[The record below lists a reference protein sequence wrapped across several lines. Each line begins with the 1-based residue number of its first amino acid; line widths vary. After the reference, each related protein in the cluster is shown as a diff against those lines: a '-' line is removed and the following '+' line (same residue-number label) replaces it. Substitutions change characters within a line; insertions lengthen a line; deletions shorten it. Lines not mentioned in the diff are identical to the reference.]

1 MANKEGRQLVKEAVQ
16 DAKSLK
22 EAALERAKN
31 ELVATLAPGVKKLL
45 ERTLSAA
52 LESSDRS
59 NEQGSDYYAPATREK
74 QKRWEES
81 NEKGE
86 HEMDKKDEK
95 DLDMESISA
104 FFPGLSEMEG
114 EEEMQDADEAR
125 KHKGEEESE
134 EGEEGEEALESAGIP
149 TLGEGEEEEEDEMDE
164 DVEISE
170 AELRK
175 AYESLLK
182 TEVTVVKGFKDMTKA
197 GELDEVDPGAG
208 IADVKKGASDWDKVE
223 PPAKENH
230 IPESLSR
237 LVKAGLAEN
246 KALRKALAERTAQL
260 KGALK
265 QMHEVNL
272 FNGKVLHV
280 NKLMNSLRLSKEQKL
295 IAIESLDKAR
305 SIGEVKTVYEALSKS
320 FGATQLAESKSAR
333 KPVANAQRARTSG
346 APNEKVL
353 RESADRAQDAGN
365 GRWKKLAGLVK

>member
-31 ELVATLAPGVKKLL
+31 ELVETLAPEVKKLL
-45 ERTLSAA
+45 ERSLSTV
-52 LESSDRS
+52 LESRDRS
-59 NEQGSDYYAPATREK
+59 NEQGSDYYAPASREK

-114 EEEMQDADEAR
+114 EEEMQGAADEAR
-125 KHKGEEESE
+125 KPKAEEDGEKGSD
-134 EGEEGEEALESAGIP
+134 EEALEAAIP
-149 TLGEGEEEEEDEMDE
+149 TLGEGEEEMEE

-170 AELRK
+170 AELKK

-182 TEVTVVKGFKDMTKA
+182 TEVAVSKGFKDMSKA
-197 GELDEVDPGAG
+197 GELDEVDPAAG
-208 IADVKKGASDWDKVE
+208 LADVKKGESGWEKVE

-230 IPESLSR
+230 IPESVGR
-237 LVKAGLAEN
+237 LIKAGLAEN
-246 KALRKALAERTAQL
+246 KALRSKLSERTAQL
-260 KGALK
+260 KEALK

-280 NKLMNSLRLSKEQKL
+280 NRLMNSLRLSKEQKM
-295 IAIESLDKAR
+295 IAIESLDKAK
-305 SIGEVKTVYEALSKS
+305 SIDEVKTIYEALSKS
-320 FGATQLAESKSAR
+320 FGAAQLAESKSAR
-333 KPVANAQRARTSG
+333 KPAANAQRARTSG